1 MVKPPESVLTT
12 LASGVMQKVSLASSR
27 LSALHGLHTLRAGVE
42 TRGRRNQPSLN
53 WVAF

>member
-1 MVKPPESVLTT
+1 MVQPPASVLTT
-12 LASGVMQKVSLASSR
+12 LAFGMLQKVSWASSR

-42 TRGRRNQPSLN
+42 TSGRRSQPSLN